1 MLKLLPCLG
10 ALSCVQCCPTKS
22 ADTDTEVPKNSRNNR
37 KNKKMTSELVVSY
50 YLKNRLL
57 IIISTY
63 YVKNKTLFQY
73 ISEKIRIC
81 SMSYLTTKNSK
92 SLELFTT

>member
-37 KNKKMTSELVVSY
+37 KNKKMTSELVVS
-50 YLKNRLL
+50 LKNRLS
-57 IIISTY
+57 IISTY
-63 YVKNKTLFQY
+63 YVKNKLYFN
-73 ISEKIRIC
+73 
-81 SMSYLTTKNSK
+81 TKNSK

>member
-1 MLKLLPCLG
+1 MKAVMLKLLPCLG

-50 YLKNRLL
+50 YKENRLS
-57 IIISTY
+57 IISTY
-63 YVKNKTLFQY
+63 Y
-73 ISEKIRIC
+73 SP
-81 SMSYLTTKNSK
+81 
-92 SLELFTT
+92 

>member
-22 ADTDTEVPKNSRNNR
+22 ADTEVPKNSRNNR

-50 YLKNRLL
+50 YKENTRLS
-57 IIISTY
+57 IISTY
-63 YVKNKTLFQY
+63 YVKNKTLFQSDL
-73 ISEKIRIC
+73 ISIHINENSN
-81 SMSYLTTKNSK
+81 SMSRTG
-92 SLELFTT
+92 